1 MGTAIRLRRRTVIA
15 MTILGVAAGAHV
27 AYAQPVAATASS
39 EWGPNYGAA
48 AAADAIAHENGNYW
62 QTVEGKDNGA
72 WWQADLGGVFPVEGV
87 KIAWARYQDKYH
99 CPPASVTI
107 QTSLTGKEG
116 SFKDA
121 IRIAR
126 EGIPGDGQP
135 YDPVLDW
142 HCAFPELT
150 PARYVRL
157 VFAEGGQEGANYPGY
172 LCLGE
177 VDVLAQ
183 GLAPRVA
190 TIEAA
195 FGKVEVN
202 VTFPALVGL
211 YLRGPDGLDRHSLL
225 ARAGRRPWARGGCT
239 YTVGEDGQ
247 RYESRLAPP
256 EDVQLIEEEGHTVL
270 RLSGIRLSCGGD
282 VEPVATEQWTLS
294 APGDGSQL
302 IWRIVRRWQKDFVS
316 VMSGSPGLF
325 FSFDARHR
333 DNSVTS
339 TIWYDP
345 FRIAARSSD
354 LYALVHQPRRVS
366 SNHVQ
371 TLRDRDTWAIYKLWT
386 NWHAPCDLR
395 LEVHGGHLYRRGSY
409 AFLSEAGAVA
419 AGSATQSHTKEQMEE
434 IVLKIGAVDKYTTGH
449 QLAVTLPDKETE
461 RRLKDFYSSVLNGGA
476 VNDQKGFDFG
486 NETDG
491 WYYAGSSWM
500 YGMALAAGTPASGP
514 SSSHPYHTARA
525 FREHLA
531 HILTRLD
538 DQGRARFGYN
548 QGGQWVDDNLHTII
562 GARMYLLHTG
572 DLYFVQQN
580 LPALERMLAY
590 FIQRRDDRGLF
601 KLADVGAHWYYD
613 AIRTSGVNGYYNAFF
628 YKASND
634 LAEMEAAAG
643 REEQAQNYRELA
655 DSIKTA
661 FNQVLWK
668 EDAPGG
674 PRYVDWIDADGRE
687 VCYFCDL
694 CQWPPIAVGIASPE
708 QARKIVATADKR
720 IAELEK
726 EHGYQGFAGLSALWP
741 VPESVNPLADR
752 WQTYGTYMNGG
763 SLLCQTYWEIVAR
776 ARAGDAEGAYRRL
789 SRFARRAEETSWAGD
804 NSFTITAEPKGDG
817 EPYLADMVVATAAVV
832 HGVLGIT
839 PNWERLEAK
848 PCLPDDWSG
857 AEAEVLYKGRRH
869 RVTIEGGKVRIQPL
883 DQAIQMPLLWVM
895 DWNLQTSASGEAEAS
910 NIDFGDLSYVALEQA
925 DDNRA
930 RSGTYQSPPYDWTVP
945 AKLHDLTVAADL
957 NQGSVTATVQ
967 GSDDGFKT
975 VQSQLEIVV
984 RDGVN
989 TYPLDRLEGSARA
1002 VRVRLDLARGPEA
1015 AASPVV
1021 DGFRITGE
1029 PADHASRK

>member
-1 MGTAIRLRRRTVIA
+1 MV
-15 MTILGVAAGAHV
+15 LGVATATDA
-27 AYAQPVAATASS
+27 ARAQPVAATASS

-48 AAADAIAHENGNYW
+48 AAADVVTHENANYW
-62 QTVEGKDNGA
+62 QTVKGKDTGA
-72 WWQADLGGVFPVEGV
+72 WWQADLGRVFPVEGV
-87 KIAWARYQDKYH
+87 KIAWARYQDTYH
-99 CPPASVTI
+99 CPPATAIV
-107 QTSLTGKEG
+107 QTSPTGREG
-116 SFKDA
+116 SFKEA
-121 IRIAR
+121 VKIAR
-126 EGIPGDGQP
+126 EEIPDDGEP
-135 YDPVLDW
+135 YDAGRDW
-142 HCAFPELT
+142 HYALPEAT

-157 VFAEGGQEGANYPGY
+157 VFPEGDQEGAKYPGY

-177 VDVLAQ
+177 VEVLAE

-190 TIEAA
+190 TIEGA

-202 VTFPALVGL
+202 ATFPALVGL

-225 ARAGRRPWARGGCT
+225 ARAGRRPWARGGYT
-239 YTVGEDGQ
+239 YTVDENQ
-247 RYESRLAPP
+247 ERYESRLAAP
-256 EDVQLIEEEGHTVL
+256 EDVQLSEEEGRTVL
-270 RLSGIRLSCGGD
+270 RLGGIRLSRGGD
-282 VEPVATEQWTLS
+282 AEPVATEQWTLS

-302 IWRIVRRWQKDFVS
+302 IWRIVRRWERDFVS
-316 VMSGSPGLF
+316 VTSGSPGLF
-325 FSFDARHR
+325 FSFDARRR

-354 LYALVHQPRRVS
+354 IYALVGQPRRVS

-386 NWHAPCDLR
+386 NWHARCDLR
-395 LEVHGGHLYRRGSY
+395 LEVEGGRLYRRGSY
-409 AFLSEAGAVA
+409 ALLSEAGAVTT
-419 AGSATQSHTKEQMEE
+419 GGVTQSHTKGQVEE
-434 IVLKIGAVDKYTTGH
+434 IVLKMGAVDKYSTGY
-449 QLAVTLPDKETE
+449 QLAVALPDKETE
-461 RRLKDFYSSVLNGGA
+461 RRLEDFYTSVLNGGA

-500 YGMALAAGTPASGP
+500 YGMALAAGVPASGAT
-514 SSSHPYHTARA
+514 SSHPYDPARA

-538 DQGRARFGYN
+538 DQGRAHFGYN
-548 QGGQWVDDNLHTII
+548 QGGEWVDDNLHTII
-562 GARMYLLHTG
+562 GMRAYLLHSG
-572 DLYFVQQN
+572 DLHFVRQN

-613 AIRTSGVNGYYNAFF
+613 AIHTSGVNGYHNAFF
-628 YKASND
+628 YKAAVD

-643 REEQAQNYRELA
+643 REEEARKYRELA
-655 DSIKTA
+655 RSIKTA
-661 FNQVLWK
+661 FNEVLWK

-694 CQWPPIAVGIASPE
+694 CQWPPIGVGIASAE
-708 QARKIVATADKR
+708 QARKIVATADQR

-741 VPESVNPLADR
+741 VPESVNPYASK
-752 WQTYGTYMNGG
+752 WQTYGAYMNGG

-776 ARAGDAEGAYRRL
+776 CRAGDAEGAYRRL
-789 SRFARRAEETSWAGD
+789 SRFAQRAEETSWAGD
-804 NSFTITAEPKGDG
+804 NAFTITAEPKGDG

-839 PNWERLEAK
+839 PSWERLEVK
-848 PCLPDDWSG
+848 PCLRDGWSG

-869 RVTIEGGKVRIQPL
+869 RVTIEGAKVRIQPL
-883 DQAIQMPLLWVM
+883 EQVIEMPLLWVM
-895 DWNLQTSASGEAEAS
+895 DWNLQESASGVAEAS
-910 NIDFGDLSYVALEQA
+910 NIDFGDLGYVALEQA
-925 DDNRA
+925 EGARA
-930 RSGTYQSPPYDWTVP
+930 ESGVYQSPAYDWTVP
-945 AKLHDLTVAADL
+945 AKLRELTVAADL
-957 NQGSVTATVQ
+957 NDGRVTATVQ
-967 GSDDGFKT
+967 TSDDGFET
-975 VQSQLEIVV
+975 VRSQVEIVI

-989 TYPLDRLEGSARA
+989 SYPLDGLEGAARG

-1015 AASPVV
+1015 ASSLV
-1021 DGFRITGE
+1021 DGFRITG
-1029 PADHASRK
+1029 ASTR